1 MKHLLLT
8 AALTL
13 PLSATAG
20 NLVYE
25 TAPEPVL
32 AAAPM
37 GDQADWI
44 VPLVL
49 LGLIVLAINNS
60 DGDTPPQGCK
70 QDCEPPPPDCIT
82 KQCVL
87 IDVYGTDKWWSLP
100 EADEQNV
107 RDYWAESGRAEGVDD
122 WSGYQAWLE
131 GVTG

>member
-13 PLSATAG
+13 PMQATAG
-20 NLVYE
+20 GLIYE
-25 TAPEPVL
+25 PPAEPAL

-60 DGDTPPQGCK
+60 DGDEPPPSECET
-70 QDCEPPPPDCIT
+70 DCEPPPNDCIT
-82 KQCVL
+82 KSCVL
-87 IDVYGTDKWWSLP
+87 TDIYGDDNWWAYDPADKQL
-100 EADEQNV
+100 V
-107 RDYWAESGRAEGVDD
+107 RDFWAESGRAEGIDD
-122 WSGYQAWLE
+122 WSAFYGWVGQ
-131 GVTG
+131 